1 MCRVRLRE
9 KKKIG
14 GKKERW
20 MKKRG
25 GREREVMDEERWKR
39 KRGKEGREVEEK
51 DRWIKKRGRRN

>member
-25 GREREVMDEERWKR
+25 GREREVKR
-39 KRGKEGREVEEK
+39 GREVGGGK
-51 DRWIKKRGRRN
+51 